1 MPAPLPDGETETRR
15 QGDLPRVA
23 EALRLLRVLQE
34 WSTGGDKS
42 RVPRGTGSKA
52 QSETQVDRFV
62 TAASAGF
69 VFKDCVYLFV

>member
-15 QGDLPRVA
+15 RGDLPRVA
-23 EALRLLRVLQE
+23 EALRLLRGLQE

-42 RVPRGTGSKA
+42 RVPHGTGSKA
-52 QSETQVDRFV
+52 RSETQVDRFV
-62 TAASAGF
+62 TTALAGF